1 MQLISLEQVMEEHT
15 LGPNGGLIYCME
27 FLEHNIE
34 WLRHKVETCCQ
45 GADSAPGLRA
55 APESRATF
63 HPTVRA
69 RARGGGAGKYVLFD
83 CPGQIE
89 LYTHHHCMRNICER
103 MQEEWDFRVC
113 PEKSAERS
121 EDIDDDDDDCIRH
134 LVDRTKI
141 DNNKNND
148 QSNKIIIIIIII
160 M

>member
-1 MQLISLEQVMEEHT
+1 MLPRCRPRARPPRCARISRNF
-15 LGPNGGLIYCME
+15 PSNG
-27 FLEHNIE
+27 
-34 WLRHKVETCCQ
+34 
-45 GADSAPGLRA
+45 A
-55 APESRATF
+55 
-63 HPTVRA
+63 RA
-69 RARGGGAGKYVLFD
+69 RARGGAGKYVLFD